1 MSTQKVN
8 PVPPACGAIPYL
20 IVKGAP
26 EAIAYYQKVFGAEV
40 AVRMDAPDGS
50 VMHAELMVG
59 SAHFMLSEERPQHQS
74 LSPLSLGGSSSSA
87 VLYVPNTDAVVDAA
101 VKAGAKVM
109 MPVADQFWG
118 DRSGHIID
126 PFGHKWFIST
136 HIEDPTP
143 EEVQRRM
150 QAMFNQ
156 QAG

>member
-1 MSTQKVN
+1 MKTKVK

-20 IVKGAP
+20 VVKGAP
-26 EAIAYYQKVFGAEV
+26 EAIAFYQSVFGAEV

-74 LSPLSLGGSSSSA
+74 LSPLSLGGSASSA
-87 VLYVPNTDAVVDAA
+87 VLYVPNTDKVVDAA
-101 VKAGAKVM
+101 VKAGAKVTM
-109 MPVADQFWG
+109 AVADQFWG

-143 EEVQRRM
+143 DEVRRRM
-150 QAMFNQ
+150 QALFNQ
-156 QAG
+156 ESG